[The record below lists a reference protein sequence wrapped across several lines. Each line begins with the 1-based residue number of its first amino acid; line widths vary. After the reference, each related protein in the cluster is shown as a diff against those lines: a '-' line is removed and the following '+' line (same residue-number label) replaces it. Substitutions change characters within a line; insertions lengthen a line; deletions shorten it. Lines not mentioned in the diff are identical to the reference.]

1 MEEIKNKIQQLIVQG
16 ESQLQNIPK
25 KSNYKASERNIREKY
40 RQNEPAN
47 SIGREI
53 ISLGAGELVSSLLGT
68 GKGIGRSVASKSL
81 RNQYRMQRDNEIR
94 QLYQE
99 YNIRHNETEQLYR
112 SWSSDAI
119 QVIGQTKCQ
128 SCEKKF
134 NDSKEKVKLETRLRV
149 GIAALNQTLNYLE
162 KPLKKETLL
171 IKSGEPLK
179 GRKALKDFMER
190 VKGYAKIQEPYP
202 TPEILETIEDAS
214 DGVKCV
220 FLLGPFKN
228 LKEKGKFEKNLAL
241 LRKAG
246 REIDVVSIG
255 CPKTAPFH
263 DRFLI
268 SKKRGITT
276 GTSLSGLG
284 IRDSVITELNEWK
297 DIEKRFD
304 EYLIGPKTKHRGKEC
319 KRERL

>member
-1 MEEIKNKIQQLIVQG
+1 MEEIKNKIQQLVVQG

-25 KSNYKASERNIREKY
+25 KSNYKTSEKNIREKY
-40 RQNEPAN
+40 RQNEPAD
-47 SIGREI
+47 SIGREV
-53 ISLGAGELVSSLLGT
+53 ISRGAGELVSSLFGT
-68 GKGIGRSVASKSL
+68 GKGIGRSVASKTL

-99 YNIRHNETEQLYR
+99 YTIRHNEAEQRYR

-119 QVIGQTKCQ
+119 QAIVQTKCQ
-128 SCEKKF
+128 SCKKKF
-134 NDSKEKVKLETRLRV
+134 KESKEKVKLETRLKW
-149 GIAALNQTLNYLE
+149 GINSLNQTLNYLE
-162 KPLKKETLL
+162 QPIKKETLL

-179 GRKALKDFMER
+179 GRKALKDFMEG
-190 VKGYAKIQEPYP
+190 VKGYVKIQEPYP
-202 TPEILETIEDAS
+202 TPEILETIEDAL
-214 DGVKCV
+214 DGVKFI
-220 FLLGPFKN
+220 FLLGTFKN

-241 LRKAG
+241 LRKVG
-246 REIDVVSIG
+246 KEIEVVSIG

-284 IRDSVITELNEWK
+284 IRDSVITGLNEWK

-304 EYLIGPKTKHRGKEC
+304 EYMIGPRTKHRRKEC